1 MSGTTSLI
9 TAEAGLFR
17 NYTVDPTTVT
27 DLQTAI
33 TTAITTAAGATAS
46 AAAAEADA
54 ATATTAATNAQS
66 ASTSAIAAVNAAA
79 STAETTINAAVSSA
93 STYASQASASATAAA
108 NSATAANTSAT
119 TAAAAV
125 ATSATNA
132 ASSATAAASSA
143 SAAANSATTAGTNAT
158 SAAGSVTAAAA
169 SASAAS
175 TSATNAQTSATNAAA
190 SAVSAGGIFGQTI
203 GRNYVQN
210 SRFQVQQR
218 GTGPWTSTNF
228 TADRWYIQIAGDT
241 SSASVQ
247 VPNDASRAQ
256 IGDEAARYSLNTT
269 FTGAA
274 AAGDF
279 TFLSHSMEDATR
291 LSNKTVTVSFYAS
304 AATAATLVG
313 VSLLQYFGTGGSPS
327 ASVYVTPQVVSVG
340 TSWTR
345 FSVTFV
351 VPSTAGKSFGT
362 TSGSLTQIRFAFSSG
377 STNAASLGVGVQSG
391 TIALYG
397 VQLEVGTT
405 TTALEVKSYDYDLRE
420 CQRFYQTVQATAIG
434 VATGTAQIIDG
445 PVFWQTMRTT
455 PTVITLGPGTF
466 SNVSSTVFYAGTF
479 NSGRFEITSSAAG
492 QCVAYGY
499 PYGLSA
505 DI

>member
-1 MSGTTSLI
+1 MSGTTAII

-132 ASSATAAASSA
+132 ASSAAAAASSA
-143 SAAANSATTAGTNAT
+143 SAAANSATTAGTSAA

-175 TSATNAQTSATNAAA
+175 TSATNAQTSATSAAA

-210 SRFQVQQR
+210 ARFQVQQR
-218 GTGPWTSTNF
+218 GAGPFTTNGTF
-228 TADRWYIQIAGDT
+228 AADRWALAILGDT
-241 SSASVQ
+241 VYVSVATL
-247 VPNDASRAQ
+247 PFANRTT
-256 IGDEAARYSLNTT
+256 IGDEDAIFALQAGVTGGSGAGNYSQVY
-269 FTGAA
+269 
-274 AAGDF
+274 
-279 TFLSHSMEDATR
+279 HSVENVAR
-291 LSNKTVTVSFYAS
+291 LSAKTVTLSFWANAS
-304 AATAATLVG
+304 PNMNVG
-313 VSLLQYFGTGGSPS
+313 VRINQNFGTGGSPS
-327 ASVYVTPQVVSVG
+327 ATVASAAQTAAVTSAFQRFSLTFTLPSISGKTVG
-340 TSWTR
+340 TN
-345 FSVTFV
+345 
-351 VPSTAGKSFGT
+351 GDHC
-362 TSGSLTQIRFAFSSG
+362 TQILFAFSSG
-377 STNAASLGVGVQSG
+377 STNSAALGVGVQTG
-391 TIALYG
+391 TVSLYG

-405 TTALEVKSYDYDLRE
+405 ATALEVKSYQQDFQDCLRFF
-420 CQRFYQTVQATAIG
+420 QVFTYNLRFYASGANQYCDRDVYLSPMRATPSVGTTAAPANQNIG
-434 VATGTAQIIDG
+434 S
-445 PVFWQTMRTT
+445 
-455 PTVITLGPGTF
+455 L
-466 SNVSSTVFYAGTF
+466 VFYPQ
-479 NSGRFEITSSAAG
+479 SGSCIRVEAYSAAAG
-492 QCVAYGY
+492 DTYSVSGVLIA
-499 PYGLSA
+499 SA